1 MTYSIVARDPD
12 TGQLGVAVQTCTFGV
27 GSIVTWAVAGVG
39 AVATQAMGEPA
50 YGPRCLG
57 SMANGASAA
66 EALET
71 ARDADPA
78 SFLRQVGVVDA
89 SGRASA
95 FTGDFAIDHAG
106 QLVGDGWSVQANM
119 MATPEVWPAMAAA
132 YESASG
138 PFGVRL
144 LTALRGG
151 EAAGGDAR
159 GRMSA
164 AMLIVDAARHA
175 EPWEGKL
182 VNIRVDHDTD
192 DPLAELERLYHAAL
206 AYGSFNRAVET
217 LFSGDATAALAATAS
232 GLDELPR
239 DVNLR
244 FLQAGARFA
253 AGDPERGATELR
265 SLLRDQP
272 SFEVVIRSFHAR
284 GLVSLPSDLDID
296 AVLGTS
302 NA

>member
-12 TGQLGVAVQTCTFGV
+12 TGQFGVAVQTCTFGV
-27 GSIVTWAVAGVG
+27 GSIVTWARAGVG

-50 YGPRCLG
+50 YGPRCLE
-57 SMANGASAA
+57 SMAGGATAA
-66 EALET
+66 DALGR

-89 SGRASA
+89 AGNASA

-106 QLVGDGWSVQANM
+106 QHVGDGWSVQANM
-119 MATPEVWPAMAAA
+119 MATTDVWPAMAET
-132 YESASG
+132 YQASTG
-138 PFGVRL
+138 PFGARL
-144 LTALRGG
+144 LNALRAG

-164 AMLIVDAARHA
+164 AMLIVDGERQA
-175 EPWEGKL
+175 EPWQGKL
-182 VNIRVDHDTD
+182 VDIRVDHTTD
-192 DPLAELERLYHAAL
+192 DPLTELERLYHAAL
-206 AYGSFNRAVET
+206 AYGSFGRAVDT
-217 LFSGDATAALAATAS
+217 LFSGDAQAALAETES
-232 GLDELPR
+232 GLEELPN

-253 AGDPERGATELR
+253 AGDADQGTAEVRD
-265 SLLRDQP
+265 LLRDQP

-284 GLVSLPSDLDID
+284 GLVNLPADVDID

>member
-12 TGQLGVAVQTCTFGV
+12 TGQLGAAVQTCNFGV
-27 GSIVTWAVAGVG
+27 GSIVTWALAGVG

-50 YGPRCLG
+50 YGQRCLE
-57 SMANGASAA
+57 SMAGGASAE
-66 EALET
+66 EALDR

-89 SGRASA
+89 SGRATA
-95 FTGDFAIDHAG
+95 FTGDFAFDHAG
-106 QLVGDGWSVQANM
+106 QKVGDGWSVQANM
-119 MATPEVWPAMAAA
+119 MATPDVWPAMAAA

-138 PFGVRL
+138 PFGARL
-144 LTALRGG
+144 LTALRAA

-164 AMLIVDAARHA
+164 AMLIVDGERQA
-175 EPWEGKL
+175 EPWQGKL
-182 VNIRVDHDTD
+182 VDIRVDHVVD

-217 LFSGDATAALAATAS
+217 MLNGDAATSLTLAAS
-232 GLDELPR
+232 GLAELPG

-244 FLQAGARFA
+244 FLQAGARLA
-253 AGDPERGATELR
+253 AGDADRGTAELQ

-272 SFEVVIRSFHAR
+272 SFEVVIRCFHAR
-284 GLVSLPSDLDID
+284 GLVNLPAGVDIE
-296 AVLGTS
+296 AVIGTS
-302 NA
+302 NP